1 VAAWR
6 TVLVLFLSGS
16 LCAQTPQ
23 VTPQQLF
30 NKVRELIA
38 AIVSAAPRYTCVQ
51 TVERTWFDNTLSPM
65 PGCAAPQDAPNLQHL
80 VAVKQDRLRLDV
92 GVVGADEVFSWHGEN
107 QFKTTDLGTM
117 VSGGPIT
124 SGVFFSLLADI
135 FVNGRGHY
143 FYKGARIGS
152 GGKEILFEYSIPR
165 KVSHYSAATVTERG
179 VMGYHG
185 RFTVDAA
192 SGELLTLEVVAE
204 DIPRSVAACNL
215 SLLIRYQTLPVN
227 GKLLR
232 IPQAARMTLEH
243 AGHDTIVTNMHYS
256 GCHEFVGESVIHF
269 ESFSATTRQ
278 EKETE
283 SGPVRE
289 LPSGLHLKLRLAS
302 PVTSE
307 DSWTGDPV
315 RAIVI
320 SAVRSK
326 SGQTVVPQGALVTGR
341 VVQLEHDLDRNPSWT
356 VVLRFDRI
364 RTDSG
369 AYKTALRP
377 KSRFTASLPPSRQS
391 RPDGIELG
399 AFTPKAPRG
408 SGGFQFSGDHLK
420 LDGRFVSDWE
430 TMRPAER

>member
-1 VAAWR
+1 VAKR
-6 TVLVLFLSGS
+6 TFLVLLLSCS
-16 LCAQTPQ
+16 VCAQTPEI
-23 VTPQQLF
+23 TPQQLF
-30 NKVRELIA
+30 NKVRQAVA
-38 AIVSAAPRYTCVQ
+38 AIVSAAPRYTCIQ
-51 TVERTWFDNTLSPM
+51 TVERTWFHNTLSPM
-65 PGCAAPQDAPNLQHL
+65 PGCAAPQDAPNLHDL

-92 GVVGADEVFSWHGEN
+92 GVVGPDEVFSWHGEN

-117 VSGGPIT
+117 VPGGPIT

-135 FVNGRGHY
+135 FVNGRGRY
-143 FYKGARIGS
+143 FHKGARTGS
-152 GGKEILFEYSIPR
+152 GGKEVLFEYSVPR
-165 KVSHYSAATVTERG
+165 KVSHYSAATSTERD

-204 DIPRSVAACNL
+204 DIPKSVAACSL
-215 SLLIRYQTLPVN
+215 SLSIRYQALPVN
-227 GKLLR
+227 GKPLR

-269 ESFSATTRQ
+269 DDFSTGTNQ
-278 EKETE
+278 EKASE
-283 SGPVRE
+283 SGPARE

-302 PVTSE
+302 RISSE

-315 RAIVI
+315 RAIVAA
-320 SAVRSK
+320 AVRSK

-341 VVQLEHDLDRNPSWT
+341 LVQLEHALDRSPSWT

-364 RTDSG
+364 HTDTG
-369 AYKTALRP
+369 DYKTALRP
-377 KSRFTASLPPSRQS
+377 RSRFTSSLPPSRQF
-391 RPDGIELG
+391 RPDGIELSVF
-399 AFTPKAPRG
+399 APKAPRG

-420 LDGRFVSDWE
+420 LDSRFVSDWE
-430 TMRPAER
+430 TMRSTDR